1 MIVSLQS
8 VTKYFGSDLIIEDCT
23 ENIEPAQRIGIIGP
37 NGAGKSTLLR
47 LITGELTP
55 DEGEITIQNGL
66 RIGYLKQN
74 SGLDRDNTIYEEMKS
89 AFADV
94 IQIGEHLR
102 LLEQEMARIPHDG
115 EAYEKIAAIYAG
127 EQAKFEARDGYQMDV
142 AIKTVLGGMG
152 FGADVYD
159 SIIGR
164 LSGGEK
170 TRLAIAKLLL
180 EKPELLILDE
190 PTNHLDFKTLQWLE
204 EYLKGYK
211 GAVLIVSHDRY
222 FLDQLVDTI
231 WEVSECE
238 VTGYRGNYTAYLRQR
253 DERVKRMQK
262 EYEIQSQVI
271 ASMQD
276 YVARNITRASTSNM
290 AKSRQKALE
299 RMEPLKKPKTYQKPP
314 KIVFRFPKNTSNDV
328 LLVKDLSVSVG
339 EGTTKRLLIP
349 NVELDVKKG
358 QKIAIIGP
366 NGCGKTTLLK
376 MLMGKIPHDAGR
388 IEWGKNVHMG
398 YYDQENADMNPQNTA
413 LEEVW
418 QRYPRMAEQEVRNAL
433 GCVLLTGEN
442 VYKKIGELSGG
453 ERAKVEFAILR
464 LRESNVLLL
473 DEPTNHLDLQTKEA
487 IEDALREFEGVI
499 LLISHDRYLLNRVPD
514 QILDL
519 SGGRAILYN
528 GNFDAYLEQKAELPE
543 ESIKVPLKES
553 DSQNKQSFYKGK
565 EQRRKAAMRKARLK
579 ELEEAIGSAEAMCAE
594 LEQAIAD
601 PENAS
606 DYEKITQLCSDLE
619 TQKQQLN
626 DLSDEW
632 ILLSEEAELV

>member
-1 MIVSLQS
+1 M
-8 VTKYFGSDLIIEDCT
+8 
-23 ENIEPAQRIGIIGP
+23 
-37 NGAGKSTLLR
+37 
-47 LITGELTP
+47 
-55 DEGEITIQNGL
+55 
-66 RIGYLKQN
+66 
-74 SGLDRDNTIYEEMKS
+74 
-89 AFADV
+89 
-94 IQIGEHLR
+94 
-102 LLEQEMARIPHDG
+102 
-115 EAYEKIAAIYAG
+115 
-127 EQAKFEARDGYQMDV
+127 
-142 AIKTVLGGMG
+142 
-152 FGADVYD
+152 
-159 SIIGR
+159 
-164 LSGGEK
+164 
-170 TRLAIAKLLL
+170 
-180 EKPELLILDE
+180 
-190 PTNHLDFKTLQWLE
+190 
-204 EYLKGYK
+204 
-211 GAVLIVSHDRY
+211 
-222 FLDQLVDTI
+222 
-231 WEVSECE
+231 
-238 VTGYRGNYTAYLRQR
+238 
-253 DERVKRMQK
+253 
-262 EYEIQSQVI
+262 
-271 ASMQD
+271 
-276 YVARNITRASTSNM
+276 
-290 AKSRQKALE
+290 
-299 RMEPLKKPKTYQKPP
+299 
-314 KIVFRFPKNTSNDV
+314 
-328 LLVKDLSVSVG
+328 SVG
-339 EGTTKRLLIP
+339 EGTARRLLIP

-376 MLMGKIPHDAGR
+376 MLMGKIPHDTGR